1 MNRKSKTGR
10 RSGISGQ
17 ALLIGA
23 FTALCFPAIS
33 GGVDPSS
40 AENPAAADTAC
51 ALSEPEARLATLLTG
66 DRQKR
71 PVLRCRL
78 DLQRFARLRAEDMAR
93 RGYLS
98 HLTPDREGPNHL
110 LRTAGY
116 PLPPSYRGGLSN
128 NVESIAG
135 GIRSPEAVW
144 DALTASSSHRA
155 HLLGE
160 HPAYREQ
167 DEFGVAY
174 ARDLYAPHVDY
185 WVVIIA
191 RRTRAGED
199 ELICTPEP
207 AECFRIAEDARPAP

>member
-1 MNRKSKTGR
+1 MNRNQEAGKHADVF
-10 RSGISGQ
+10 GQ

-23 FTALCFPAIS
+23 LTALCFPAFAS
-33 GGVDPSS
+33 DGGASPAGDPSTAGS
-40 AENPAAADTAC
+40 AC
-51 ALSEPEARLATLLTG
+51 ALSEPETRLATLLTG

-71 PVLRCRL
+71 PVLRCRAE
-78 DLQRFARLRAEDMAR
+78 LQHFARLRAEDMAR
-93 RGYLS
+93 RGYLA
-98 HLTPDREGPNHL
+98 HLTPDRKGPNHL
-110 LRTAGY
+110 LRAAGY

-135 GIRSPEAVW
+135 GIRSPDAVW

-174 ARDLYAPHVDY
+174 ERDLYAPHVDY

-191 RRTRAGED
+191 RKVRPGDD

-207 AECFRIAEDARPAP
+207 AECFRITTDARPSP